1 MHRQPASRAAQSVP
15 IRVAR
20 AGCLYSLAFF
30 WTGFFLLAP
39 AYAARRCYTPATAIR
54 HLHHKLCVK
63 AHVYREIKLNDGTRI
78 LDVCSPRTS
87 VDNCH
92 FALISLHRD
101 SIAVGSLQQFIG
113 QELYIRGKVL
123 PVNNRAEIL
132 LTSAKQI
139 RIVRADAPRKQEA
152 RARKSNFHPNPQ
164 LLKGFN
170 ATQSRMPI
178 ADPAFRSGS
187 RN

>member
-1 MHRQPASRAAQSVP
+1 MHRQPANRAAQSAP

-20 AGCLYSLAFF
+20 AGCLYWLALF

-39 AYAARRCYTPATAIR
+39 AYAARRCYTPATALR
-54 HLHHKLCVK
+54 HLHHRVCVK
-63 AHVYREIKLNDGTRI
+63 VHVYREIKLRDGTRI

-87 VDNCH
+87 VNNCH
-92 FALISLHRD
+92 FALVTLHRD
-101 SIAVGSLQQFIG
+101 SIAVGSLQQSVG

-139 RIVRADAPRKQEA
+139 RIAPAQQSRKEEA
-152 RARKSNFHPNPQ
+152 RARQSNFRPNPQ
-164 LLKGFN
+164 LLKAFN

-178 ADPAFRSGS
+178 ADPAFRSS
-187 RN
+187 NHN